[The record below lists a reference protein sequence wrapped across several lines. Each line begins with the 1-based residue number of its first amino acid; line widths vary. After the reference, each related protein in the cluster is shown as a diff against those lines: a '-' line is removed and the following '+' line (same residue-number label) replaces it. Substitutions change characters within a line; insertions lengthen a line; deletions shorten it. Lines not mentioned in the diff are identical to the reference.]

1 MGSYVFVGPMHR
13 AAGSTVHCP
22 TVLMPSKLQGS
33 EMPSSRPKVNKIGV
47 SNAYITL
54 PISSRNLTTE
64 AR

>member
-1 MGSYVFVGPMHR
+1 MR
-13 AAGSTVHCP
+13 KATDSTRPLFSGMVR
-22 TVLMPSKLQGS
+22 PSKIQGS

-54 PISSRNLTTE
+54 PISSHDLTTE